1 MTFQMCYVFLE
12 KKDEPLFF
20 LTVKSSGNVFSTVI
34 TSRNLFPTVI
44 TSRNMFPEVISS
56 GNVFPTV
63 ITSGN
68 LFPTVITRVNV
79 FPTVISGTNV
89 FLTFITSGNNCAWAD
104 ATMCF
109 IENLIRRS
117 RRNQHIVNSTWT
129 WWDVLYLAVL
139 CVLIFAVNIPVWFE
153 KHFNSCAVSTSGYV
167 FHESLKIPNKLTEIY
182 DVYSHK

>member
-1 MTFQMCYVFLE
+1 MCYVFLE

-56 GNVFPTV
+56 G
-63 ITSGN
+63 
-68 LFPTVITRVNV
+68 NV